1 MDTTPTPAPL
11 NDVLL
16 KEVFHHHL
24 NRIYNGKC
32 FLHKTL
38 PGLVELASFK
48 GLQLAIEEF
57 GEDVLKQIV
66 RMKAIYAV
74 LGETPVDNECNPITN
89 IVKDEFCLDEKQ
101 TLPLLNDLDLML
113 YVQVLEHV
121 NITSYRMLIMIAKM
135 LKHDNIIQMLQ
146 ESFDESQEND
156 KLFTL
161 IAKEYITQD

>member
-1 MDTTPTPAPL
+1 MDTTATPAPL

-38 PGLVELASFK
+38 PGLIDLASFK

-57 GEDVLKQIV
+57 GGDVAKQID
-66 RMKAIYAV
+66 RMELIYKMINEV
-74 LGETPVDNECNPITN
+74 PVNDDCNPIKN
-89 IVKDEFCLDEKQ
+89 IVKDEFCLDESQ
-101 TLPLLNDLDLML
+101 TIPLLNDLDVTL

-146 ESFDESQEND
+146 ESFDESQDND

-161 IAKEYITQD
+161 IAKEYITR

>member
-1 MDTTPTPAPL
+1 MDTTPAPL
-11 NDVLL
+11 SEETL
-16 KEVFHHHL
+16 KEVFQHHL

-38 PGLVELASFK
+38 PSLIDLASFK

-57 GEDVLKQIV
+57 GGDVAKQIE
-66 RMKAIYAV
+66 RMELIYKMIDEV
-74 LGETPVDNECNPITN
+74 PVNDDCNPIKN
-89 IVKDEFCLDEKQ
+89 IVKDEFCMDESQ
-101 TLPLLNDLDLML
+101 TIPLLNDLDLML

-121 NITSYRMLIMIAKM
+121 NITSYRMLIMLAKT
-135 LKHDNIIQMLQ
+135 LKYDNIKQLLQ

-161 IAKEYITQD
+161 IAKEYITS

>member
-1 MDTTPTPAPL
+1 MDTNPIPAPL
-11 NDVLL
+11 NDDLL

-32 FLHKTL
+32 FLYKTL
-38 PGLVELASFK
+38 PALNALASFK
-48 GLQLAIEEF
+48 GLQLAIDEF

-66 RMKAIYAV
+66 RMKSIYAL

-89 IVKDEFCLDEKQ
+89 IIKDEFCLDENQ
-101 TLPLLNDLDLML
+101 TVPLLNDLDLML
-113 YVQVLEHV
+113 YMQLLEHV
-121 NITSYRMLIMIAKM
+121 NITSYRMLIMISKT
-135 LKHDNIIQMLQ
+135 LKHDNIIQMLK

-161 IAKEYITQD
+161 IAKEYVKG